1 MLRALD
7 MLKKRSNI
15 IVGAARDRS
24 AQIARLHAKRSDPL
38 GVRAQCERS
47 TQMIVDD
54 RFERP
59 PCATC
64 LRLEACGH
72 IIFER
77 KSSSHIVMLSLRHH
91 DV

>member
-15 IVGAARDRS
+15 IVGTARDRS
-24 AQIARLHAKRSDPL
+24 TQIARLHAKRSHPL
-38 GVRAQCERS
+38 GVRAQCQRS

-59 PCATC
+59 PCPTC
-64 LRLEACGH
+64 LRLQAYGH
-72 IIFER
+72 IVFKR
-77 KSSSHIVMLSLRHH
+77 
-91 DV
+91 